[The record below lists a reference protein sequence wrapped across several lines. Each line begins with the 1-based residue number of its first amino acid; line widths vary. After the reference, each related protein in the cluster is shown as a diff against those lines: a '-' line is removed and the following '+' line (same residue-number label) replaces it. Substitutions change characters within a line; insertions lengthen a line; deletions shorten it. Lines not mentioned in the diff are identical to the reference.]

1 MRHASNCGYYRDCAR
16 SYTAQHILDTAATWE
31 LGNKQDA
38 ANLERVYKHAW
49 QQCTDL
55 VRNYDNCSKD
65 CFASETRGVPL
76 KNSSTIAKSGGWCL
90 RTKSTR
96 RWYDNFTFVHHGSQ
110 SYYLP
115 HPHVA
120 ADSRIVDYLVHL
132 LRTCRDPPACRDA
145 RFLSLNDF
153 GAGVGQ
159 YGRALL
165 AVDPRFQ
172 YRGYDGAGNIADV
185 SDNFVG
191 FFDLTI
197 PLSLPRA
204 DWLLSLEV
212 GEHIPSRLEE
222 KVIRN
227 LHAHNCRGL
236 ILSWAYLGK
245 PGVGHVNNH
254 GSVYLVKLFDE
265 LGYTFDETATKHLRA
280 NRNKRDGIVKPFKL
294 PRELAGFGNGHTGR
308 WSIGQRNISR
318 AWFWL
323 TSVHVFRRRVP
334 LQGNGC
340 SADL

>member
-1 MRHASNCGYYRDCAR
+1 MPRLRSQGCGFYRDCPR
-16 SYTAQHILDTAATWE
+16 NYSAQQIF
-31 LGNKQDA
+31 DA
-38 ANLERVYKHAW
+38 AASWDPGNVLDAARLLHVHKRARR
-49 QQCTDL
+49 QCTRL
-55 VRNYDNCSKD
+55 VDDFQRCQRD
-65 CFASETRGVPL
+65 CFASETRNSLL

-90 RTKSTR
+90 RTERTR
-96 RWYDNFTFVHHGSQ
+96 RFYDNFTFVHHGVQ

-120 ADSRIVDYLVHL
+120 ADSRIVEYLARL
-132 LRTCRDPPACRDA
+132 LRVCRDPPACRDA
-145 RFLSLNDF
+145 HFLSLNDF

-159 YGRALL
+159 YGHALK
-165 AVDPRFQ
+165 AIDPRFR
-172 YRGYDGAGNIADV
+172 YNGYDGAGNIVDV
-185 SDNFVG
+185 SGGFVD

-227 LHAHNCRGL
+227 LHAHNCRGV

-254 GSVYLVKLFDE
+254 NSAYLVQLFDE
-265 LGYTFDETATKHLRA
+265 LGYAYDEKTTQALRA
-280 NRNKRDGIVKPFKL
+280 NRNKRDGIVTPFKL
-294 PRELAGFGNGHTGR
+294 PQALAARAGR
-308 WSIGQRNISR
+308 FAIGQRNISR

-323 TSVHVFRRRVP
+323 TSVHVFQRRVP
-334 LQGNGC
+334 LTGRGC
-340 SADL
+340 SDL